1 MEKVGLCGLHVIH
14 VHGAFRSAMSETGW
28 DIETEIQTMNIL
40 YTSLTLRVQELILS
54 MLCNMVEV
62 EVLFQF
68 V

>member
-1 MEKVGLCGLHVIH
+1 MSYMYMEN
-14 VHGAFRSAMSETGW
+14 AFRSAMSETGW
-28 DIETEIQTMNIL
+28 DIETEIEKYKQWIY
-40 YTSLTLRVQELILS
+40 YTSLTLRVQLLILC